1 MYTSG
6 EGDILAL
13 KDHLSQEWDD
23 VYFGFVYKVENGKSY
38 YTLIMIVLETI
49 SRVKWDELSDTS
61 YSQIRF
67 LISVGEWKGKSNGLF
82 MSCWLTT

>member
-6 EGDILAL
+6 EGDILTL

-49 SRVKWDELSDTS
+49 SRVK
-61 YSQIRF
+61 
-67 LISVGEWKGKSNGLF
+67 
-82 MSCWLTT
+82 